1 MESLGDYSFKGG
13 DASTLKYPSIDFVR
27 KDFYDMYPGVE
38 DFKYDEQRGVI
49 PILGR
54 TSFM

>member
-1 MESLGDYSFKGG
+1 MQSLGDYGFKGG
-13 DASTLKYPSIDFVR
+13 DASTLKYPSIDSVR
-27 KDFYDMYPGVE
+27 KDFNDMYPGVE
-38 DFKYDEQRGVI
+38 DFEYDEQSGNI